1 MGFWK
6 KHWGWFI
13 DISSLGVVRR
23 NFPRFEFLKWRL
35 QKTYQPPFLHPL
47 PAKVQTENRH
57 RFSHL
62 GHMLCG
68 QERASCATVWVTITK
83 PLLLW
88 ESWVPSLGW
97 EDPLE
102 KGKATLPTPV
112 FWPGEFNRLYSPW
125 DCKESDTT
133 EWLSLAH
140 STVYLRFHIHGFNQ
154 SQLFS
159 TLVHVY

>member
-102 KGKATLPTPV
+102 KGKATHS
-112 FWPGEFNRLYSPW
+112 GI
-125 DCKESDTT
+125 
-133 EWLSLAH
+133 LAGRIPR
-140 STVYLRFHIHGFNQ
+140 TVQPMGLQRVRHDWMTSVPSCAFLLGFPLI
-154 SQLFS
+154 SVA
-159 TLVHVY
+159 TLE